1 MLPSGGRK
9 AHSGPLPEPSGVAC
23 ELAALIS
30 SDTTLFPQPSCER
43 DSGTLYLYGIAED
56 QAGYFT
62 APQAHQAQAVSSE
75 RARHPGEARAAVYD
89 PPHLLLLAG
98 TRMGPSEVLAP
109 LGAGGMGVYRAKDTK
124 LGREVALEIL
134 PEAFA
139 SDPDRLMRFEREA
152 RTLASLNHPHIAQVY
167 GIEDSGTTRALVMKL
182 VVGEDLSARIARGPI
197 PLDEALPIARQIAEA
212 LDVAPDALGAS
223 SSGSI
228 AQGARRPLAHRSGP
242 TMSPGFRPAETA
254 RCSRSP
260 TRNGTSGC
268 GSSIAAP

>member
-1 MLPSGGRK
+1 
-9 AHSGPLPEPSGVAC
+9 
-23 ELAALIS
+23 
-30 SDTTLFPQPSCER
+30 
-43 DSGTLYLYGIAED
+43 
-56 QAGYFT
+56 
-62 APQAHQAQAVSSE
+62 
-75 RARHPGEARAAVYD
+75 
-89 PPHLLLLAG
+89 
-98 TRMGPSEVLAP
+98 MGPSEVLAP

-254 RCSRSP
+254 RCSRWP

-268 GSSIAAP
+268 GSSIAAPSPAPRCRRAMNRARHGCPTGVGSCCRRIPRANRTCFANRWMAQARLNHC